1 MPASHHGIHVRAR
14 MQASCPMAH
23 CAALCS
29 ACPAASPTSRKRSC
43 GDKRWV
49 QHVPSLPGARPPAT
63 CSSRAHAPCPGQ
75 SAQPAAAAAAR
86 GSPTQH
92 RNTVWQCSHPGPDY
106 RRLRGTYAHTHA
118 RTHARRAIAAS
129 PSTRTHPL
137 SGRVN
142 NVVHVA
148 DVAVQRPQRGCDAHA
163 PRLQCMGRSSR
174 RSLTLSSACTRL
186 QTRGLAWPGQN
197 VRDRHM
203 HAAAATTAGLPHK
216 QAPPTEAHL
225 GASPHDSWHRRLQL
239 LLRHLPRRQRLQPVL
254 L

>member
-1 MPASHHGIHVRAR
+1 MASMHAHAGRHRVPWRTVQHFAVPAQRQAPLPASTAVGTNAGCSMRPPCLVHARLPHALHALTPRALVNQHNLQQQQQR
-14 MQASCPMAH
+14 EAH
-23 CAALCS
+23 PHKSKHCVAVFATWARL
-29 ACPAASPTSRKRSC
+29 SPT
-43 GDKRWV
+43 
-49 QHVPSLPGARPPAT
+49 ARHI
-63 CSSRAHAPCPGQ
+63 R
-75 SAQPAAAAAAR
+75 
-86 GSPTQH
+86 
-92 RNTVWQCSHPGPDY
+92 
-106 RRLRGTYAHTHA
+106 THA
-118 RTHARRAIAAS
+118 CTHARRAIAAS

-203 HAAAATTAGLPHK
+203 HAAAATTAGPPHK
-216 QAPPTEAHL
+216 QAPSTEAHL